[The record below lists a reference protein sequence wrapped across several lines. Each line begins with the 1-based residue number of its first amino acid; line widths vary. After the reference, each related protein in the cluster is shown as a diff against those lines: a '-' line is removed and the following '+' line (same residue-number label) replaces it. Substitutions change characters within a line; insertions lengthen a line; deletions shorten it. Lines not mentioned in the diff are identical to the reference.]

1 MSSLRERISGLVAR
15 WRGGGAKEERGDE
28 GGGGAAEDRL
38 TCACGAEY
46 RAVGMGR
53 HRVVWPADRHQ
64 RDALTSSECPA
75 CGRPLDAVG
84 A

>member
-1 MSSLRERISGLVAR
+1 MSSLRERIAGLTAR
-15 WRGGGAKEERGDE
+15 WRSGRRQDDGGAGAPAEERI
-28 GGGGAAEDRL
+28 
-38 TCACGAEY
+38 TCVCGAEY
-46 RAVGMGR
+46 RVVGTDR
-53 HRVVWPADRHQ
+53 HRVVWPADGDQ